1 MLTVLLWALSGMVA
15 KSQDHIVRV
24 LREEQK
30 AAVAR
35 ETKHY
40 EAVVDKQTRA
50 KLLRGQIATK
60 ERELEA
66 LTESLT
72 RNIALKSTED
82 ANVSRYK
89 SEMASLKTNRDNAQK
104 TYDTAQRKHSSYLQH
119 SAAAQSRDLYEKSR
133 DDTLALKTAADH
145 RFDHAY
151 PVAQRGQDNAAGES
165 RRFQG
170 LQSSDQSQIST
181 ANSDLERMRTELKRA
196 ETPPSAVFQPLPQ
209 SEVSA
214 FQLLG
219 HLYMPLVLRIFSRS
233 SFLALQVMLSYPW
246 SVPHRWNVQSAGA
259 VGDFDTSLVTYY
271 NEKQLHNKDYHK
283 PSELRSGKDGAVQ
296 LFSRA
301 KVPTELEAQGN
312 RTHIDQFI
320 NPSHGVWC
328 VRSLC

>member
-104 TYDTAQRKHSSYLQH
+104 TSFDSRNTAP
-119 SAAAQSRDLYEKSR
+119 E
-133 DDTLALKTAADH
+133 
-145 RFDHAY
+145 
-151 PVAQRGQDNAAGES
+151 
-165 RRFQG
+165 
-170 LQSSDQSQIST
+170 I
-181 ANSDLERMRTELKRA
+181 
-196 ETPPSAVFQPLPQ
+196 
-209 SEVSA
+209 
-214 FQLLG
+214 
-219 HLYMPLVLRIFSRS
+219 
-233 SFLALQVMLSYPW
+233 
-246 SVPHRWNVQSAGA
+246 
-259 VGDFDTSLVTYY
+259 
-271 NEKQLHNKDYHK
+271 
-283 PSELRSGKDGAVQ
+283 
-296 LFSRA
+296 
-301 KVPTELEAQGN
+301 
-312 RTHIDQFI
+312 
-320 NPSHGVWC
+320 
-328 VRSLC
+328 